1 MLIFQ
6 RFSLFSAHF
15 GPFLPIFAFLVTNYR
30 LCWGCFWSYNIY
42 VNDNSRRKV
51 PTGRYFSNPFS
62 TKETSIS
69 SYVRKKMIIC
79 RLLSKKW
86 TSYLRLAFSVQPF
99 PIGWKF
105 QPKNENF
112 RFVMKENVKFSNFEI
127 TPEIRELDP
136 PILLWKL
143 EFQLFLITYSN
154 IIIMFLFGILRKFCL
169 K

>member
-1 MLIFQ
+1 
-6 RFSLFSAHF
+6 
-15 GPFLPIFAFLVTNYR
+15 
-30 LCWGCFWSYNIY
+30 
-42 VNDNSRRKV
+42 
-51 PTGRYFSNPFS
+51 
-62 TKETSIS
+62 
-69 SYVRKKMIIC
+69 MIIC

-154 IIIMFLFGILRKFCL
+154 IIIMFLLGFWENSVWSRVEKYLPVGTFLFESNSQGATWIQKQVAWNRFWGIWMSN
-169 K
+169 